1 MLYKNKRGH
10 ENGAP
15 MSDMTVEEFATKAI
29 EDRDFMKQVA
39 QKAKDVDL
47 QADNGLVTAF
57 HTAAQRMGHEYDF
70 NELGMAVTAK
80 IKSLGVFGVI
90 KFVRAFNK
98 AHMQAIK
105 EGA

>member
-1 MLYKNKRGH
+1 
-10 ENGAP
+10 
-15 MSDMTVEEFATKAI
+15 MSDMTVEEFAAKAI
-29 EDRDFMKQVA
+29 EDRDFMRQVA
-39 QKAKDVDL
+39 KNSTEVDL

-57 HTAAQRMGHEYDF
+57 HTAATKMGHEYDF

-98 AHMQAIK
+98 AHKQAIK
-105 EGA
+105 DEA